1 MCPQSSQASPGGLQQ
16 VLRLFGTDESYSSTA
31 TTICMPTD
39 DVLLEIFDHY
49 RNICHD
55 PSLAVWKWH
64 LLVHVCR
71 RWRQIIFES
80 PRHLD
85 VGILCTDKTP
95 VSKNL
100 NIWPHLPIAIDYC
113 FPRKLTGPEDGD
125 DIVAALEDPDRIC
138 YFRLRWRLPDL
149 WLEKVSTMM
158 QKPFPALRSLTIHA
172 VTLNRNPPFLSA
184 DF

>member
-1 MCPQSSQASPGGLQQ
+1 ML
-16 VLRLFGTDESYSSTA
+16 
-31 TTICMPTD
+31 TD

-71 RWRQIIFES
+71 RWRQIIFDS